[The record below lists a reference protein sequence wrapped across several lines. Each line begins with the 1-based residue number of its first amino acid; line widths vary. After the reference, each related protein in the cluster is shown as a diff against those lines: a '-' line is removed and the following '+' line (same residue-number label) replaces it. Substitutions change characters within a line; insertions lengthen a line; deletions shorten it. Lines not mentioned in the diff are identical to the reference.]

1 MEEERREQRLVPEP
15 EKCGSGGVSCE
26 ELDEE
31 MLNLSVTTVI

>member
-1 MEEERREQRLVPEP
+1 MFLSQRSVAV
-15 EKCGSGGVSCE
+15 GGVSCE